1 MLGISVIAFGL
12 IYLAPGDPAELL
24 LRAQGGEPTMQAIE
38 AVQSEL
44 KLGDPVHVQYGRW
57 LWNVLHGNLGLSFVT
72 SRPVTEEIGSRFPA
86 TVELALGSL
95 AVMILF
101 AVPAGI
107 LAALYPRAL
116 IDHLSRLWALLGASI
131 PGFWLGLL
139 LIYFLS
145 VRLGLLPVMG
155 RGSLMHL
162 VLPAAT
168 LGFGLSAVYARLLRS
183 SLLDVLGQE
192 YIKAA
197 RAKGLQEKLVIG
209 RHALKNA
216 LLPAVTMFGMSLGS
230 LLGGAAIV
238 ETIFAWP
245 GVGQYAVQSIY
256 NKDYP
261 VIQGYVLLM
270 AVIFVCANLLIDL
283 VYRLLDPR
291 IRLDGRG

>member
-1 MLGISVIAFGL
+1 MIAFGL